1 MKTTIMNFLRNCTHV
16 VMLFCFNYS
25 LWYYANA
32 IEYTLDGKII
42 GMSLA
47 SLTLSTCFGGA
58 WEWCQ
63 AYFLKAVFDW
73 NDVLRSAI
81 GGFLGYLF
89 YLWQPSIEFI
99 AKWCSI
105 AFIVLI
111 LYSVYKGYLLMKKRG
126 VL

>member
-81 GGFLGYLF
+81 GGFLGYLT
-89 YLWQPSIEFI
+89 YLKFPHLPIIAIWGSLGCLLVVIYSIYNGI
-99 AKWCSI
+99 K
-105 AFIVLI
+105 LI
-111 LYSVYKGYLLMKKRG
+111 NARNK
-126 VL
+126 